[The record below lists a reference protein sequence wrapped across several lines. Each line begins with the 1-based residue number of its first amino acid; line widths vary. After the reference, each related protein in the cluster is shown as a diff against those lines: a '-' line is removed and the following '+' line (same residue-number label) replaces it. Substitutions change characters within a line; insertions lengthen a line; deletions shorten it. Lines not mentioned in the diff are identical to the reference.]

1 MQGVCAWKL
10 RERRS
15 DYCDQAHS
23 CDRIICQK
31 YVQTAESTVATINTA
46 RLLRARKLGRPAEM
60 VGLERKARK
69 RAATSH
75 GQTKTISNFIRLQLD
90 GDRAPNAAR
99 HIVCSQ
105 PRFENRGRER
115 S

>member
-31 YVQTAESTVATINTA
+31 YVQTAESTVATTTTV
-46 RLLRARKLGRPAEM
+46 RLLRVRKMGRPAEM
-60 VGLERKARK
+60 VRLGAEGEEVSRNIPWSFDYCK
-69 RAATSH
+69 R
-75 GQTKTISNFIRLQLD
+75 R
-90 GDRAPNAAR
+90 
-99 HIVCSQ
+99 
-105 PRFENRGRER
+105 
-115 S
+115 